1 MDSIER
7 ARLDAKVR
15 GWQWVTDEF
24 RALRARARAEAD
36 RLLGPD
42 RGE

>member
-1 MDSIER
+1 MDSIDR
-7 ARLDAKVR
+7 AVIDKKVK
-15 GWQWVTDEF
+15 GWGWVASEF
-24 RALRARARAEAD
+24 ARVAANLRAEAD